1 MATAWIRDGK
11 KQWEEEKNEMSLPRK
26 LKDFLQWMKEKQGFR
41 PFRLEDRAMVDQY
54 SRESVFFDLSF
65 TNFWAWEEVFHYCWK
80 MVGDTLAVVYICLLY
95 TSSRKRGDAVVYPR
109 EPASKGKGPRGGL
122 RS

>member
-54 SRESVFFDLSF
+54 SKIGRAHV
-65 TNFWAWEEVFHYCWK
+65 
-80 MVGDTLAVVYICLLY
+80 
-95 TSSRKRGDAVVYPR
+95 
-109 EPASKGKGPRGGL
+109 
-122 RS
+122 